1 MLYETISNDMKEAM
15 KAHDKDSLNTI
26 RLLKSAIDMYLVNNK
41 MERNS
46 CSDEIVIDIVSK
58 QVKTHKESIEEFKCC
73 TAVYWKP
80 EKRIEEFK
88 KGNRQD
94 LVDKLL
100 KEIDLLSKYLPKQ
113 LTEEEINSEIDKVFD
128 KVKPTSM
135 KDMGLIMKELTPIF
149 KGKADMK
156 TVNEIVR
163 SKLN

>member
-58 QVKTHKESIEEFKCC
+58 QVKTHKES
-73 TAVYWKP
+73 
-80 EKRIEEFK
+80 IEEFK

-163 SKLN
+163 SKFN

>member
-46 CSDEIVIDIVSK
+46 CSNEIVIDIVSK
-58 QVKTHKESIEEFKCC
+58 QVKTHKES
-73 TAVYWKP
+73 
-80 EKRIEEFK
+80 IEEFK

>member
-1 MLYETISNDMKEAM
+1 MLYDTISNDMKEAM
-15 KAHDKDSLNTI
+15 KSHDKDSLNTI
-26 RLLKSAIDMYLVNNK
+26 RLLKSAIDLYLVNNK
-41 MERNS
+41 LDRS
-46 CSDEIVIDIVSK
+46 TCSDEIVIDVVSK
-58 QVKTHKESIEEFKCC
+58 QVKTHKES
-73 TAVYWKP
+73 
-80 EKRIEEFK
+80 IEEFK

-100 KEIDLLSKYLPKQ
+100 KEIELLSKYLPKQ
-113 LTEEEINSEIDKVFD
+113 LTEEEINTEIDKVFD
-128 KVKPTSM
+128 KVKPTSI

>member
-58 QVKTHKESIEEFKCC
+58 QVKTHKESIEEFK
-73 TAVYWKP
+73 
-80 EKRIEEFK
+80 

-113 LTEEEINSEIDKVFD
+113 LTEEEINAEIDKVFD

-156 TVNEIVR
+156 IVNEIVR

>member
-41 MERNS
+41 LDRNT
-46 CSDEIVIDIVSK
+46 CSDEIVVDVVSK
-58 QVKTHKESIEEFKCC
+58 QVKTHKES
-73 TAVYWKP
+73 
-80 EKRIEEFK
+80 IEEFK

-100 KEIDLLSKYLPKQ
+100 KEIELLSKYLPKQ
-113 LTEEEINSEIDKVFD
+113 LTEEEINIEIDKVFD
-128 KVKPTSM
+128 KVKPTSV

-163 SKLN
+163 SKLNN

>member
-58 QVKTHKESIEEFKCC
+58 QVKTHKESIEEFK
-73 TAVYWKP
+73 
-80 EKRIEEFK
+80 

-135 KDMGLIMKELTPIF
+135 KDIGLIMKELTPIF

>member
-15 KAHDKDSLNTI
+15 KAHDKETLNTI
-26 RLLKSAIDMYLVNNK
+26 RLLKSAIDLYLVNNK
-41 MERNS
+41 MERNT

-58 QVKTHKESIEEFKCC
+58 QVKTHKESIEEFK
-73 TAVYWKP
+73 
-80 EKRIEEFK
+80 

-94 LVDKLL
+94 LVDNLL
-100 KEIDLLSKYLPKQ
+100 REINLLSKYLPKQ
-113 LTEEEINSEIDKVFD
+113 LTTEAITAEIDKVFD
-128 KVKPTSM
+128 KIKPTSM

-149 KGKADMK
+149 RGKADMK